1 MSPKDIAF
9 FFNELS
15 SLLLLLLSK
24 GNGTLTYVRYFDVT
38 RLAAKDRKEGGEKG
52 RRAAWLQWAFFVAR
66 SLGFG

>member
-38 RLAAKDRKEGGEKG
+38 RLAAKDRKKG